1 MLVSFAVE
9 NWTCFRDR
17 QEFSME
23 TVGRVPDEFA
33 FDTAAARY
41 PRLNRVAAIYGPN
54 GSGKSRLIQALSF
67 MRHTVIGSVTG
78 ARAGDPIGVKPFR
91 FDPRSAARPCS
102 FEIAF
107 IQDGA
112 VYEFG
117 FSVDAERVR
126 HESLF
131 VRPPGGR
138 IQRWLDRTFD
148 PGSGGYHWA
157 FGPSLRGLRETWR
170 KATRPDALFVSTAV
184 QLNSDALRPIFEWF
198 QNLAIVGAD
207 GIEHGFTSAGLGNDP
222 DLRSRIVGFLQQAD
236 VSVSD
241 LRVREEEID
250 LENVVPPLPRELL
263 DSLPDARDLKIRIP
277 EFGLP
282 IGGSGELA
290 YLDLDEQSDGTQRVY
305 SFALPWFDVIDHDRV
320 VVVDELDRSLHPH
333 LVRFLVGFINRMA
346 GSGVR
351 RAQLVATVHDVT
363 LLQDALDR
371 NQVWL
376 TEKGLDQAAWITPL
390 SDYRPRKNESLLRG
404 YLGGRYGA
412 VPNVAEPQPV
422 E

>member
-23 TVGRVPDEFA
+23 TAGRVADEFA
-33 FDTAAARY
+33 FDTAAMRY

-67 MRHTVIGSVTG
+67 MRHTVIESATG
-78 ARAGDPIGVKPFR
+78 ARAGDAIGVKPFR
-91 FDPRSAARPCS
+91 FDARSAGKPGC

-107 IQDGA
+107 IRDGA
-112 VYEFG
+112 VYELG
-117 FSVDAERVR
+117 FSADAERVW
-126 HESLF
+126 HESLS

-138 IQRWLDRTFD
+138 LQRWLDRTFD
-148 PGSGGYHWA
+148 PRSGSYHWT

-184 QLNSDALRPIFEWF
+184 QLNSDALRPIVEWF
-198 QNLAIVGAD
+198 RNLAIVGPD

-222 DLRSRIVGFLQQAD
+222 DFRARIAAFLHQAD
-236 VSVSD
+236 VPVAD
-241 LRVREEEID
+241 VRVREEEFD
-250 LENVVPPLPRELL
+250 LENMVPPLPREVL
-263 DSLPDARDLKIRIP
+263 DSLPDAKDLKIRIP
-277 EFGLP
+277 EFGLRVE
-282 IGGSGELA
+282 GGGELA

-333 LVRFLVGFINRMA
+333 LVRFLVGFINRTGERKMQ
-346 GSGVR
+346 

-363 LLQDALDR
+363 LLQDAVDR

-390 SDYRPRKNESLLRG
+390 SDYRPRKNESLPRG

-412 VPNVAEPQPV
+412 VPNVAEP
-422 E
+422 ESID